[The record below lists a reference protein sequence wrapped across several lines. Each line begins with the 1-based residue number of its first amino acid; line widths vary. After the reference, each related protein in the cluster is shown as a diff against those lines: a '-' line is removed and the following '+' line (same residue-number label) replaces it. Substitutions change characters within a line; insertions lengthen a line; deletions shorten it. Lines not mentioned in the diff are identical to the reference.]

1 MKRRTLRK
9 TRRRSRRRRIH
20 RGGEFGAAGYV
31 SSITGNTIADQ
42 DVNVGTIAPWSNSH
56 SQGLADMYQG
66 GRRKRRTF
74 RRRTFRR

>member
-1 MKRRTLRK
+1 MRRRTLRK
-9 TRRRSRRRRIH
+9 TRRRSRRRIY

-31 SSITGNTIADQ
+31 SSITGNTITEQ

-56 SQGLADMYQG
+56 SQGLANMYQG
-66 GRRKRRTF
+66 GRRKRRRTF